1 MSMQTQEIPFVKEMF
16 NKIAHRYDL
25 LNRLLSL
32 KQDVLWRKALV
43 GAMDIPQQGRV
54 LDVAC
59 GTGDVPIEIISRT
72 RDDVLVFGIDFSAK
86 MLEIAREKI
95 NVLPHG
101 SKIHLI
107 CGNAFA
113 LPFLRETFNAV
124 TIAFGIRNISDKKG
138 ALKSF
143 YKSMKSGG
151 MIFIL
156 ELTAPEKGL
165 LLSVYLLY
173 FQKIL
178 PLIGLFFS
186 KNRKAYTYLPESVMN
201 FPKDAAFIKIMRQA
215 GFENIRYKKMTMGIA
230 TLYTGYKNSRP
241 K

>member
-1 MSMQTQEIPFVKEMF
+1 MSMETQEIPFVKEMF

-32 KQDVLWRKALV
+32 KQDVLWRKTLV
-43 GAMDIPQQGRV
+43 AAMDIPQQGKV

-59 GTGDVPIEIISRT
+59 GTGDIPIEIISRT
-72 RDDVLVFGIDFSAK
+72 SDNILVFGIDFSAK
-86 MLEIAREKI
+86 MLEMAGEKI
-95 NVLPHG
+95 KILPRG
-101 SKIHLI
+101 SRIHLL

-113 LPFLRETFNAV
+113 LPFLQETFNAV
-124 TIAFGIRNISDKKG
+124 TIAFGIRNISNKKD

-143 YKSMKSGG
+143 YKSLKPGG
-151 MIFIL
+151 MILVL
-156 ELTAPEKGL
+156 ELTAPEKGV
-165 LLSVYLLY
+165 LLSVYLFY
-173 FQKIL
+173 FQRIL

-186 KNRKAYTYLPESVMN
+186 KNKRAYTYLPESVMN
-201 FPKDAAFIKIMRQA
+201 FPKDAAFIKIMRQT

-230 TLYTGYKNSRP
+230 TLYTGHK